1 MRVLMV
7 VAIIFLVL
15 FLLSLIS
22 VKIIPSYINENLK
35 IQVRYGLIRF
45 NIYPVE
51 EKPQKKGRKKAA
63 TKNKSVKDKPP
74 DSKAKKPDEPP
85 GNLEDSE
92 DNSAADTAKN
102 QPAQDVQK
110 KKGKPKIG
118 FKVKYEKL
126 KEQLDSLLSMVKSS
140 KKALKTVKKHLVV
153 DKVWVDFEIGG
164 EDAHQT
170 GVTYGNQV
178 AAVTSLIGIASQ
190 LVEVRLKNLSF
201 APNFLSEESR
211 YDMKF
216 VVRLRLIWI
225 LKAGIHLLAGLIR
238 NSKPKTDKGGN
249 EYESRKAY

>member
-92 DNSAADTAKN
+92 DNSATDT
-102 QPAQDVQK
+102 AQDVQK